1 MRRLSAPWWGD
12 LTAVVGLAIVA
23 VAVALVPI
31 SGPARAIALLPLV
44 LVLPGYALT
53 CAMFLPGEIGRDLRL
68 ALSIAFSVGVA
79 AVGGLVVQLVI
90 PLDRPVWITLLALV
104 TVVAAAVALRRR
116 DGMPADTDRPTLRI
130 PIVGAFSVLGI
141 LVAVAVGGWAIAVA
155 TEGAHRQAGEA
166 RFSSLWLVPAGAP
179 QTPHSARIGV
189 SNREGRS
196 TAYGLTVKQ
205 GPRIVRRW
213 RLTLAA
219 NQSWQATL
227 PGSAIAGGG
236 PVIAQLDRDG
246 LREHRVTLRP
256 GGDG

>member
-12 LTAVVGLAIVA
+12 LTAVVGLALVA
-23 VAVALVPI
+23 VTVTLVPV
-31 SGPARAIALLPLV
+31 SGPAHAIALVPLV

-53 CAMFLPGEIGRDLRL
+53 CVMFLPGEIGRDLRL
-68 ALSIAFSVGVA
+68 ALSIAFSIGVA
-79 AVGGLVVQLVI
+79 TVGGLVVQLAI
-90 PLDRPVWITLLALV
+90 RLDRPVWITLLALV

-116 DGMPADTDRPTLRI
+116 DGMPADTDRPTLRV

-141 LVAVAVGGWAIAVA
+141 LAAIAVGGWAIAIA
-155 TEGAHRQAGEA
+155 TEGAHRQASEA
-166 RFSSLWLVPAGAP
+166 RFSSLWLVPVGAP
-179 QTPHSARIGV
+179 QTRHSARIGV
-189 SNREGRS
+189 SNREGGS

-219 NQSWQATL
+219 NETWQAML
-227 PGSAIAGGG
+227 PGSAIAGSG
-236 PVIAQLDRDG
+236 PVVAQLDRDG
-246 LREHRVTLRP
+246 VRKHRVTLRP